1 MDKNLSI
8 TIREIKVK
16 RDLQKIK
23 DLILNSKEILE
34 GDIDYL
40 GEIFN
45 DMYGDYDFKA
55 DLNDGVLNIKIIK
68 PVSISKI
75 ENKVTIKKSSDENM

>member
-8 TIREIKVK
+8 IIREIKVI
-16 RDLQKIK
+16 RDLEKIK

-45 DMYGDYDFKA
+45 DMYGDYNFKA
-55 DLNDGVLNIKIIK
+55 KLNNGILDIKIIK
-68 PVSISKI
+68 PTNISKI
-75 ENKVTIKKSSDENM
+75 KHTVTIKNSSDENM

>member
-8 TIREIKVK
+8 TIREIKVI

-23 DLILNSKEILE
+23 DLIMNSKEILE

-55 DLNDGVLNIKIIK
+55 ELNDGILDIKIVK
-68 PVSISKI
+68 PTSISKI

>member
-8 TIREIKVK
+8 TIREIKVI

-55 DLNDGVLNIKIIK
+55 ELNDGILDIKIVK
-68 PVSISKI
+68 PTSISKI